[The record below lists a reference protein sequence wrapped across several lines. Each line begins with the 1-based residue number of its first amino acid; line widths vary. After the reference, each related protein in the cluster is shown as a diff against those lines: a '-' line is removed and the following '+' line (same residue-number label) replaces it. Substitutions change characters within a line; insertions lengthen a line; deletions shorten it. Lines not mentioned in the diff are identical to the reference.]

1 MGCVLVHDH
10 DKTVWNLASGTWMRD
25 ETVGYILKS
34 TPNSNVENHV
44 NPHFVQQML
53 NLPTLAGKVY
63 PPEFLYDPETGTPLE
78 KKQVDSE
85 AYWLPPYGQGRHYDD
100 NRQYIDNRYHTA

>member
-63 PPEFLYDPETGTPLE
+63 PPEFLYDPETGNALE
-78 KKQVDSE
+78 KSRLIQKHIGFRLMGRDDIMMIIVNTWIAM
-85 AYWLPPYGQGRHYDD
+85 AYS
-100 NRQYIDNRYHTA
+100 